1 MTTAREKSSIHAQES
16 IELRT
21 PLALV
26 PGIARATAEALSVG
40 LGVSNVGRLVA
51 HLPSRHELQEAEA
64 TVPEIVPGRIVSV
77 RGEVTATSVWPRG
90 ARPRIE
96 AVLHD
101 GFGRL
106 ELMWFNMLYLREK
119 IKPGVRLWVQGKAV
133 KRGSGIQ
140 IVNPR
145 HMVLDPEQDE
155 PGLRSARVRPVYPA
169 SEQVK
174 SWQIE
179 KVMGLVLPAALPLIE
194 DHLTAEYRSARGLP
208 LLADA
213 YRMMHQ
219 PSGEDEVL
227 VGRRR
232 LAYDEF
238 LLLQLGVHMKRVHLR
253 DTMRAPAL
261 AWNEG
266 IDREIRGRF
275 PFTLTA
281 SQDKVVAELSADLA
295 KATPTNRLI
304 QGDVGSG
311 KTIVALYAMLMAVAS
326 GKQAA
331 LMAPTELLAEQHHAN
346 ISRLLKNSGIRVEL
360 LTGAMDPLDRERVV
374 SGLADGRVHLA
385 IGTHALITES
395 VKFQS
400 LAVAIID
407 EQHRFGVHQRAE
419 LRAKGTGTGFMAVTP
434 HVVVMTA
441 TPIPRTMAITLFGD
455 LDISIIEG
463 LPPGRKPVKTKVVAS
478 EKRADVYAALMK
490 RLEKGE
496 RAYVVV
502 PTIGDEES
510 VGATSYEDGEL
521 LSVRSVVREL
531 EAGPLK
537 GKRIAALHGRLR
549 RQTRDAVMER
559 FRAGLIDVLVATT
572 VIEVGVDVAEAT
584 VMVVEHADRFGLAQL
599 HQLRGRV
606 GRGSKESA
614 CYLIGD
620 ATTEGAIA
628 RLQVMEKSNDGFV
641 LAEKDFEI
649 RGPGELFGTKQSGL
663 PPFKVAD
670 LIRDRELL
678 GMARRDAAEW
688 VAKSPTLSRPEE
700 ALVKRRLLKAYGE
713 SLGLVDVG

>member
-1 MTTAREKSSIHAQES
+1 MPRSENIVPAAER

-26 PGIARATAEALSVG
+26 PGISRPAAEALAVG
-40 LGVSNVGRLVA
+40 LGVTNVGKLVA

-90 ARPRIE
+90 KRPRIE

-101 GFGRL
+101 GLGRL

-133 KRGSGIQ
+133 KRGSGVQ

-155 PGLRSARVRPVYPA
+155 PGLRQARVRPVYPA
-169 SEQVK
+169 SEQIK

-179 KVMGLVLPAALPLIE
+179 KIMGTVLPGALPLIE
-194 DHLTAEYRSARGLP
+194 DHLTAEYRAARSLP
-208 LLADA
+208 VLADA

-219 PSGEDEVL
+219 PKGEDEVL
-227 VGRRR
+227 AGRRR

-261 AWNEG
+261 AWSEA
-266 IDREIRGRF
+266 IDREIRARF

-281 SQDKVVAELSADLA
+281 AQDKVIAELKADLS
-295 KATPTNRLI
+295 KPTPTNRLI

-346 ISRLLKNSGIRVEL
+346 ISRILKGSGIRVEL
-360 LTGAMDPLDRERVV
+360 LTGAMDAMERERVV
-374 SGLADGRVHLA
+374 AGLADGRVHLA

-395 VKFQS
+395 VRFKD

-455 LDISIIEG
+455 LDTSIIEG
-463 LPPGRKPVKTKVVAS
+463 LPPGRKPVKTKVVSA
-478 EKRADVYAALMK
+478 EKRAEVYAALLK

-510 VGATSYEDGEL
+510 GATSYEDGEL

-559 FRAGLIDVLVATT
+559 FRTGLIDVLVATT

-584 VMVVEHADRFGLAQL
+584 AMIVEHADRFGLAQL

-606 GRGSKESA
+606 GRGSKESV

-688 VAKSPTLSRPEE
+688 VAKSPMLGKPEE